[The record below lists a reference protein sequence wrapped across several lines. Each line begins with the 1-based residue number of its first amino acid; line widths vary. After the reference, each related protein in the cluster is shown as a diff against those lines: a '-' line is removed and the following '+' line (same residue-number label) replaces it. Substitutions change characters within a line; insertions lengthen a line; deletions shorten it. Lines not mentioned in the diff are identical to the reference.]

1 MKTNPIKLKE
11 IYMGAMHN
19 VMVFDDWIGECEKE
33 DDCVI
38 IEKQEINI
46 VINFSLDGKD
56 FRI

>member
-1 MKTNPIKLKE
+1 ML
-11 IYMGAMHN
+11 AMHN
-19 VMVFDDWIGECEKE
+19 VMIFDDWIEEYENKTAKSNGE
-33 DDCVI
+33 DACV

>member
-1 MKTNPIKLKE
+1 MKTNPRRLKE

-19 VMVFDDWIGECEKE
+19 VMVFDDWIEECEKE